1 MKHIIIAVALFFG
14 KPVLISAQNFPPPPP
29 PVSDSV
35 EISKVFTKVEVEAEF
50 PGGEAG
56 WREYLMQNLQLKKVT
71 RKIKLPKGEKQLKET
86 IIVKFKV
93 AKDGSISDVHAE
105 NADANPYCIAEAE
118 RVIQT
123 SPKWVAAKQN
133 GQPVNAYRRQPI
145 IFLFER

>member
-1 MKHIIIAVALFFG
+1 MKYIVIAVVLLFG
-14 KPVLISAQNFPPPPP
+14 KPVLINAQNFPPSPPL
-29 PVSDSV
+29 VYDSI
-35 EISKVFTKVEVEAEF
+35 ETSKIFTKVEVEAEF

-56 WREYLMQNLQLKKVT
+56 WRKYLMQNLQLEKVT
-71 RKIKLPKGEKQLKET
+71 RKIKIPKGEKQLKET

-105 NADANPYCIAEAE
+105 NADANAYCIAEAE

-145 IFLFER
+145 TFLFER